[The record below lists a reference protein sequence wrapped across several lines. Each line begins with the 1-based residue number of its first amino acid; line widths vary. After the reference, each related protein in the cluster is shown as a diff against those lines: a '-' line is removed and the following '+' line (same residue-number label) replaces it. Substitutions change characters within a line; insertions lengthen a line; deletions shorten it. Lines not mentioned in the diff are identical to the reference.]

1 MFCHIPFASFIAYL
15 FMMLQPELPAEL
27 IPVEA
32 GVEDRGSLSES
43 LRTATLDTRQDQ
55 SFERLYK
62 IEGSDGVYVRKAG
75 GLYAVFKNST
85 YIDTQQGS
93 IAIVPAGTVYSIG
106 LVNVALLQQL
116 GTLSKPTIPNEM
128 VRAEDLL
135 YSPNSIPKKQYASA
149 SPALPRNGS
158 VRFVSDEN
166 YRRNRLAMMVLETV
180 LQDSN

>member
-1 MFCHIPFASFIAYL
+1 MFCHASFASYIAYFL
-15 FMMLQPELPAEL
+15 MMLQPELPVEF

-43 LRTATLDTRQDQ
+43 LRSAPLDTRQDQ

-85 YIDTQQGS
+85 YIDTEQGL
-93 IAIVPAGTVYSIG
+93 IPIVPAGTVYSIG

-116 GTLSKPTIPNEM
+116 GTLSQPIIPNEM

-135 YSPNSIPKKQYASA
+135 YSPNSIPNKSYASV
-149 SPALPRNGS
+149 STALPRNGS
-158 VRFVSDEN
+158 VRFVNDES
-166 YRRNRLAMMVLETV
+166 YRRKRLAMMVLETV